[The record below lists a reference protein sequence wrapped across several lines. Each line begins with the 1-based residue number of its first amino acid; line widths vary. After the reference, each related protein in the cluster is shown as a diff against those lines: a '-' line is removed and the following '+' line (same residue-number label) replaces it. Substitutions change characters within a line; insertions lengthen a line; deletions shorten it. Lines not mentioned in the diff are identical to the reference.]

1 MQVKAGKN
9 LADKRAQPS
18 KDIYLI
24 LKGSFSERIS
34 DICFSWKKKG
44 QLLRIPYVCADGSP
58 SWEESL
64 VADSDSELLSISIE
78 RVKRLMKNLP

>member
-24 LKGSFSERIS
+24 LKGSFSEKIS

-64 VADSDSELLSISIE
+64 VADSDSELLTISIE